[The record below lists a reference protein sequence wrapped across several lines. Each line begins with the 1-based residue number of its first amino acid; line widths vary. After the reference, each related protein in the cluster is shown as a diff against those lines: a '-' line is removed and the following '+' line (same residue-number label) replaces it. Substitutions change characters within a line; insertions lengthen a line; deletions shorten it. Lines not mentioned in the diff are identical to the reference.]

1 MASTLLGSVDHRL
14 PNELTLAV
22 VQHLA
27 HDNRALCT
35 LAQTCR
41 GFQQLAEEHIYKTI
55 KLRSVRDLQR
65 IISAFVA
72 RHDRVR
78 AVHTL
83 DILYRYNEHLDVS
96 LERRRAFN
104 ECVAQMVNLRNW
116 HIESPYDNFKW
127 EKGGHEWVEGDMER
141 FRQALERAC
150 VEGAKEKAR
159 FAQDQ
164 SLWKSMRRTVGLA
177 QLQSLTIHSHG
188 ARADFWE
195 LGEFHCLFRHPSLRY
210 LHVSCVT
217 LPDTLDVLESH
228 KNTTPLT
235 TLIFDECN
243 LQVNSLRQI
252 LGTPEKLKN
261 LTLGENIFNINRSQ
275 ELSPRLSPDPVAALE
290 AIAPVAHSLESLTH
304 LDSKWRINPGKFAIT
319 RKRITGEGMRH
330 FRFLSTMECDT
341 ESFLHESIVMNP
353 ELCPPNLDTLIVRRH
368 YYVAEDFFD
377 YLPDAG
383 IYTALPSLNTLDLKQ
398 SAASLATLAT
408 AEYICHPERLRS
420 RHAYGYTLSTHAIN
434 FKVSIELGRGSSL
447 IPPYLHGE
455 PVPEVHCLYDASQ
468 VGFRRRIVDEPP
480 TTDPNIRPEENHDLF
495 PGHMV
500 APFHPFRADNTPA
513 AAELRSPF
521 PTNPSTTPPTAND
534 DELPETDQL
543 GDETLRHL
551 TNATHRVLEA
561 AKKRFRRRLRL
572 DPLLGAHE
580 FTDDL
585 FSNSDSDETDEELD
599 GSFDGNSGEE
609 DSDLDA
615 MLADLQNDGD
625 EDAFLLFLQH
635 MQEQG
640 VEVELESGSESGSE
654 SGDGEG
660 EDGDGEW
667 HDAEEGDEEED
678 GLEWEDAENDL
689 GMEGEV
695 D

>member
-27 HDNRALCT
+27 HDNRTLCT

-83 DILYRYNEHLDVS
+83 EILYRYNEHLDVS

-159 FAQDQ
+159 FAQNQ

-243 LQVNSLRQI
+243 LQTNSLRQI

-304 LDSKWRINPGKFAIT
+304 LDSKWRIHPGKFAIT
-319 RKRITGEGMRH
+319 RKRITGEGLRH
-330 FRFLSTMECDT
+330 FRFLKTMECDT

-368 YYVAEDFFD
+368 YYVAVNFFD
-377 YLPDAG
+377 YLPDVG

-420 RHAYGYTLSTHAIN
+420 RHAYGYMLSTHSIN

-455 PVPEVHCLYDASQ
+455 PVPEVHCLYDASL
-468 VGFRRRIVDEPP
+468 VGFRRRIVDEP
-480 TTDPNIRPEENHDLF
+480 TDPTMRPEENHALF
-495 PGHMV
+495 LGHIV
-500 APFHPFRADNTPA
+500 SPFHPFRPDNARAPAEIPPPVPADPVTA
-513 AAELRSPF
+513 A
-521 PTNPSTTPPTAND
+521 PSD

-543 GDETLRHL
+543 GDDAVRQL

-561 AKKRFRRRLRL
+561 AKKRFKRRLRL
-572 DPLLGAHE
+572 DPLLVSDE
-580 FTDDL
+580 LEDD
-585 FSNSDSDETDEELD
+585 FDSDLDDED
-599 GSFDGNSGEE
+599 GSFDESDVE

-615 MLADLQNDGD
+615 MLADLQHDGD
-625 EDAFLLFLQH
+625 EDAFLQFLQH

-640 VEVELESGSESGSE
+640 IEIELESGRESESE
-654 SGDGEG
+654 SGDEEEG
-660 EDGDGEW
+660 DDGEW
-667 HDAEEGDEEED
+667 HDAEEGEVGVDEED

-689 GMEGEV
+689 ALDGEV